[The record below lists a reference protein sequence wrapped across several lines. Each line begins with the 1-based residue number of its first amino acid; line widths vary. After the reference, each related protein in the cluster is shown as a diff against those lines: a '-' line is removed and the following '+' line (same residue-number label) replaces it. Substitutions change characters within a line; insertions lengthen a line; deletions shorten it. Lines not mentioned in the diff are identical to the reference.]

1 MNCAKCG
8 ESMPDGATFC
18 AKCGAVV
25 AQPSGYASDSPQQA
39 APTDDG
45 PHKDVPPPAPH
56 YGTGDSPP
64 TEPPPKTA
72 FDRLASRVK
81 GILFSPTAEWKVIA
95 GESVAASS
103 IYLRYVAP
111 LAAIGA
117 VASVTGSVSV
127 GIPLP
132 PHESAQSVLGGA
144 VAGALVH
151 FVVTFVIVF
160 GVATIVNAL
169 APTFDGRRDRLRALQ
184 VTAYSFTPAWV
195 AASLTIV
202 PALGAIATLIG
213 LYGLYLLYIGLPVL
227 MHSAVD
233 KSLGYTVVIVIC
245 AVVLSVA
252 VTMASALLLDMY
264 IAPEDAG
271 ALGNDAA
278 SVRAR

>member
-1 MNCAKCG
+1 
-8 ESMPDGATFC
+8 
-18 AKCGAVV
+18 
-25 AQPSGYASDSPQQA
+25 
-39 APTDDG
+39 
-45 PHKDVPPPAPH
+45 
-56 YGTGDSPP
+56 
-64 TEPPPKTA
+64 
-72 FDRLASRVK
+72 
-81 GILFSPTAEWKVIA
+81 
-95 GESVAASS
+95 
-103 IYLRYVAP
+103 
-111 LAAIGA
+111 
-117 VASVTGSVSV
+117 
-127 GIPLP
+127 
-132 PHESAQSVLGGA
+132 VLGGA

-271 ALGNDAA
+271 ALGDAAA